1 MKKISYALGLGIG
14 QQLKSMNI
22 EGFSI
27 EEFSR
32 SITEV
37 MEGRPTEMTAREA
50 QVMLND
56 YFSRQQEAQAGKA
69 KEEGKKGTFDAREM
83 VFLVKWSGV
92 SRMSDDG
99 KTVIDEA
106 CERQFYLYLQEQY
119 RGDYLFPS
127 WQAVCRERRFF
138 YKQNVSME
146 WMAQQF
152 AKHIPHDG
160 EVA

>member
-56 YFSRQQEAQAGKA
+56 YFTRQQEAQAGKA
-69 KEEGKKGTFDAREM
+69 NEEGKA
-83 VFLVKWSGV
+83 FLAENG
-92 SRMSDDG
+92 
-99 KTVIDEA
+99 
-106 CERQFYLYLQEQY
+106 
-119 RGDYLFPS
+119 
-127 WQAVCRERRFF
+127 
-138 YKQNVSME
+138 
-146 WMAQQF
+146 
-152 AKHIPHDG
+152 
-160 EVA
+160 